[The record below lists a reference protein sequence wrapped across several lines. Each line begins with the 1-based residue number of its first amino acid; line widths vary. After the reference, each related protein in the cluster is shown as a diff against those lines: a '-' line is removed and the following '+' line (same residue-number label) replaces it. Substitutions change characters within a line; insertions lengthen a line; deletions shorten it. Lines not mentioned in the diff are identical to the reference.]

1 MGAQL
6 WEEQCDHGP
15 LSPNSQ
21 QGHRRRSGLS
31 GSHMVLLRHIPIRQ
45 MQGHLVSVTVWEVG
59 STERDLGPLHGGKE
73 SAPNEEGE
81 LPSWNQSLG
90 REPRP
95 PDNQLRALS
104 AGPGDER
111 VKRGEISSSTP
122 APPLLTC
129 TASQRSLRCLSQIS
143 SQ

>member
-1 MGAQL
+1 MGTQL

-15 LSPNSQ
+15 LSPDSQ
-21 QGHRRRSGLS
+21 QGPRYRSGLS
-31 GSHMVLLRHIPIRQ
+31 GSHTVLLRHIPIRR
-45 MQGHLVSVTVWEVG
+45 MQGHLVSVTIWEVG
-59 STERDLGPLHGGKE
+59 RTERDLGPLHGGKE

-90 REPRP
+90 QEPRP

-111 VKRGEISSSTP
+111 VK
-122 APPLLTC
+122 
-129 TASQRSLRCLSQIS
+129 
-143 SQ
+143 